1 MVLNLDKLWFQS
13 ICNLLSLN
21 YVVGRIMVLATKSL
35 AYTARL
41 FRFCSVKYSLK
52 PFPFLPTG
60 YSSGWWLLITHNQI
74 CMQYSAVSLVISLL
88 FWSE

>member
-41 FRFCSVKYSLK
+41 FRFCASKHSLR
-52 PFPFLPTG
+52 
-60 YSSGWWLLITHNQI
+60 SSPVL
-74 CMQYSAVSLVISLL
+74 
-88 FWSE
+88 

>member
-41 FRFCSVKYSLK
+41 FRFRRL
-52 PFPFLPTG
+52 FLF
-60 YSSGWWLLITHNQI
+60 
-74 CMQYSAVSLVISLL
+74 ISLYSIIWRSSSCHFHL
-88 FWSE
+88 GYFHDFKKPTKTASCFGSKEAA